1 MTRLE
6 VIRVLIIFLMICLL
20 GRQGASQ
27 DKSPSESPG
36 REPLSRW
43 SRQWIDEVVPYIITT
58 AEKGVF
64 LSLPTEEGR
73 GKFIAAFWNKRDP
86 DPRTEE
92 DEFKLDYYKRIAL
105 ANTFLG
111 VAGMDGWRTDRGK
124 SSFCSGRRARSSG
137 ISARPARSATIISRS
152 PRDLELL
159 GPVGPGPSLQP
170 GIHFRRPDRD
180 RSLYAGKRSRPDGV
194 QKSSLLDPDTLHHYF
209 DYQEYLARAA
219 RNPFEDLDKLRGV
232 VTTQVSSER
241 PALEAEETG
250 RKVAEGL
257 SSGTPVGGGE
267 IELSE
272 IILKTGAGGDPAS
285 GTEQAVG
292 DASQK
297 PGLLAGMSTP
307 VMERVFRVGDE
318 LEATIEIHNM
328 SGNPQTGRTA
338 FQVEYSFYQHDALV
352 ASLPASRTEATADR
366 DCRIR
371 TSLRLKNFKPGRYR
385 LRATVRDLI
394 SGVSVSRDTA
404 FSVIE

>member
-1 MTRLE
+1 MSL
-6 VIRVLIIFLMICLL
+6 
-20 GRQGASQ
+20 
-27 DKSPSESPG
+27 
-36 REPLSRW
+36 W
-43 SRQWIDEVVPYIITT
+43 SKQWLDEVVPYIITA
-58 AEKGVF
+58 AEREVF
-64 LSLPTEEGR
+64 LSLPTEEER

-92 DEFKLDYYKRIAL
+92 NELKLEHYRRIAL
-105 ANTFLG
+105 ANKFLDA
-111 VAGMDGWRTDRGK
+111 AGIDGWRTDRGK
-124 SSFCSGRRARSSG
+124 VC
-137 ISARPARSATIISRS
+137 I
-152 PRDLELL
+152 LL
-159 GPVGPGPSLQP
+159 GPPDEVQRDMNPAGSSSAIFRGPKETWSYWGLSDP
-170 GIHFRRPDRD
+170 GLPYNMEFTFTDRTGTGHYVLD
-180 RSLYAGKRSRPDGV
+180 RGLDLAGQDGTP
-194 QKSSLLDPDTLHHYF
+194 LDLDSLHHYF

-219 RNPFEDLDKLRGV
+219 RNPFEDLPEPRGI
-232 VTTQVSSER
+232 VTTEVSSER